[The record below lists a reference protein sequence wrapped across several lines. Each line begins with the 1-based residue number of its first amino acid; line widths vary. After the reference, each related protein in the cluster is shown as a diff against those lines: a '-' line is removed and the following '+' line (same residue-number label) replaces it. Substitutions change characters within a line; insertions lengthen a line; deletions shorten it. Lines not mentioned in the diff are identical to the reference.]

1 MAVDLTQFH
10 AVFFEEAAEH
20 LADMERRLVALDP
33 AQADREDVDAI
44 FRAAHSIKGGA
55 NMFGF
60 AEIAQVTHEL
70 ETLLDAARRGSLAMT
85 RDLADAALGARDYL
99 DQALAAARA
108 GRAADAR
115 GAQDLSAELRRL
127 AAERLPALGEA
138 AAPAPEPTPAPAAA
152 GEASVLEIAWPEGK
166 PRRAAEVSRLVEQLA
181 KLGALAARRSKAFA
195 EALKKRGRA
204 QLKLPAGTDVVRLR
218 EGLAFVLPPECVIE
232 PGKPAP
238 AEDFGFFD
246 ENLPEKLGTA
256 ASAAAPA
263 SAEFGFFEENLPE
276 KLDAARPATDEDG
289 HNRRQ
294 SDRRQ
299 ADRRQGDRRVS
310 DRRSGFA
317 GDAEQVSIRVSAQK
331 IDRLINLT
339 GEMMIGVSM
348 IRNGAA
354 AEQAFASTAIGTA
367 LASVERNMR
376 ELQEAALS
384 IRMIPIAGVFARFP
398 RMVHDLSARLGKD
411 AELRME
417 GETTE
422 LDRGL
427 MERIIDPLTH
437 LVRNSLDHGIEPPA
451 LRRQLG
457 KPVRGTIW
465 LRARHESGNVV
476 IEVEDDGAGLP
487 REKILR
493 RAREMG
499 MQIEDGVADV
509 KLWDLIF
516 APGFSTAEQVSDV
529 SGRGVGMDVVR
540 RNVREFGGHIEVG
553 SQAGKGTRMTVRLPL
568 TLAIMDGMEL
578 ALGGEIYILPLNA
591 IVESLRPA
599 PEDLKSIG
607 GARRA
612 LHLRGEVLP
621 VLALGEVL
629 GAADALPVG
638 EGVLVV
644 VENAGRR
651 AALAV
656 DQLLGQQQ
664 VVVKNLESNFRRV
677 PGLAGATIL
686 GSGTVGLILDV
697 EALVQRAGGFG
708 RGAAQFTEEGALS

>member
-10 AVFFEEAAEH
+10 SVFFEEAAEH

-33 AQADREDVDAI
+33 VQVDQEDVDAI

-70 ETLLDAARRGSLAMT
+70 ETLLDAARRGSLVMT
-85 RDLADAALGARDYL
+85 RDRVDAALGARDYL

-108 GRAADAR
+108 GRAANAR
-115 GAQDLSAELRRL
+115 GAQELSAELRRL
-127 AAERLPALGEA
+127 AAEGLPAA
-138 AAPAPEPTPAPAAA
+138 ADPAPPASAAPASEPPAAA
-152 GEASVLEIAWPEGK
+152 TRLEISWPEGK
-166 PRRAAEVSRLVEQLA
+166 PRKAEDVARLVEQIVR
-181 KLGALAARRSKAFA
+181 LGALEARRSKAFA
-195 EALKKRGRA
+195 SALRKSGREW
-204 QLKLPAGTDVVRLR
+204 LELPAGIDADRVR
-218 EGLAFVLPPECVIE
+218 EGLGFVLPPECVRE

-238 AEDFGFFD
+238 AAEAFGFFD
-246 ENLPEKLGTA
+246 ENLPDKL
-256 ASAAAPA
+256 AAAPPA
-263 SAEFGFFEENLPE
+263 GEAFGFFEENLPE
-276 KLDAARPATDEDG
+276 KLGAAPAAASARE

-294 SDRRQ
+294 S
-299 ADRRQGDRRVS
+299 DRRQGDRRVS
-310 DRRSGFA
+310 DRRGGVT
-317 GDAEQVSIRVSAQK
+317 GDTEQVSIRVSARR
-331 IDRLINLT
+331 IDRLIDLT

-354 AEQAFASTAIGTA
+354 AEHAFASTAIGTA

-398 RMVHDLSARLGKD
+398 RLVHDLSARLGKE
-411 AELRME
+411 AQLHLE

-437 LVRNSLDHGIEPPA
+437 LLRNSLDHGIEPPL
-451 LRRQLG
+451 LRSQTG
-457 KPVRGTIW
+457 KPPRGTIW
-465 LRARHESGNVV
+465 MRARHEGGNVV

-499 MQIEDGVADV
+499 MQVEDSISDLN
-509 KLWDLIF
+509 LWDLIF
-516 APGFSTAEQVSDV
+516 VPGFSTADKVSDV
-529 SGRGVGMDVVR
+529 SGRGVGMDVVQ
-540 RNVREFGGHIEVG
+540 RNVREFGGHIEV
-553 SQAGKGTRMTVRLPL
+553 STQPGKGTRMTVRLPL
-568 TLAIMDGMEL
+568 TLAILDGMEL
-578 ALGGEIYILPLNA
+578 ALGGEIYILPLSA
-591 IVESLRPA
+591 IVESLRPS

-607 GARRA
+607 GSRCA

-621 VLALGEVL
+621 VLPLGEVL
-629 GAADALPVG
+629 GAPGALPLG

-644 VENAGRR
+644 VENSGRR

-656 DQLLGQQQ
+656 DALLGQQQ

-708 RGAAQFTEEGALS
+708 RGAAQLTRESALP

>member
-1 MAVDLTQFH
+1 V
-10 AVFFEEAAEH
+10 
-20 LADMERRLVALDP
+20 P
-33 AQADREDVDAI
+33 GAQA
-44 FRAAHSIKGGA
+44 
-55 NMFGF
+55 
-60 AEIAQVTHEL
+60 
-70 ETLLDAARRGSLAMT
+70 
-85 RDLADAALGARDYL
+85 
-99 DQALAAARA
+99 
-108 GRAADAR
+108 
-115 GAQDLSAELRRL
+115 LSEELRRL
-127 AAERLPALGEA
+127 AAEGMPAA
-138 AAPAPEPTPAPAAA
+138 AAPAPATRAPADPAPAAPA
-152 GEASVLEIAWPEGK
+152 SASVLEIAWPEGE
-166 PRRAAEVSRLVEQLA
+166 PRKAADVARLVEQIV
-181 KLGALAARRSKAFA
+181 KLGGLKARQAKAFA
-195 EALKKRGRA
+195 TTLRKSGRA
-204 QLKLPAGTDVVRLR
+204 KLKLPAPTDAVRVR
-218 EGLAFVLPPECVIE
+218 EGLAFVLPPECVRE
-232 PGKPAP
+232 PGKTAP
-238 AEDFGFFD
+238 AQDFGFFD
-246 ENLPEKLGTA
+246 ENLPEKLG
-256 ASAAAPA
+256 AAAPA
-263 SAEFGFFEENLPE
+263 AAPAATPAGAFGFFDENLPE
-276 KLDAARPATDEDG
+276 KLGAAPPAGGAPAQDRRAPD
-289 HNRRQ
+289 RRQ
-294 SDRRQ
+294 S
-299 ADRRQGDRRVS
+299 DRRQGDRRVG
-310 DRRSGFA
+310 DRRGGVT
-317 GDAEQVSIRVSAQK
+317 GDTEQVSIRVSAQK

-354 AEQAFASTAIGTA
+354 AEQAFTSTALGTA

-411 AELRME
+411 AELRLE

-437 LVRNSLDHGIEPPA
+437 LVRNSLDHGVEPPL
-451 LRRQLG
+451 LRSQLG
-457 KPVRGTIW
+457 KPPRGTIW

-499 MQIEDGVADV
+499 MQIEDGIADV

-516 APGFSTAEQVSDV
+516 APGFSTADKISDV

-540 RNVREFGGHIEVG
+540 RNVREFGGHVEVN
-553 SQAGKGTRMTVRLPL
+553 SQPGKGTRMTVRLPL

-607 GARRA
+607 GQRRA

-621 VLALGEVL
+621 VLPLGEVL
-629 GAADALPVG
+629 GAAGALPIE

-656 DQLLGQQQ
+656 DALLGQQQ
-664 VVVKNLESNFRRV
+664 VVVKNLETNFRRV

-708 RGAAQFTEEGALS
+708 RGANQLTEEGALP

>member
-33 AQADREDVDAI
+33 AQADREDVDGI

-70 ETLLDAARRGSLAMT
+70 ETLLDAARRGSLEMT
-85 RDLADAALGARDYL
+85 RAMVDAALGAGDYL
-99 DQALAAARA
+99 DEALAAARA
-108 GRAADAR
+108 GRAADASR
-115 GAQDLSAELRRL
+115 AQSLSAELREL
-127 AAERLPALGEA
+127 AAQSAPLAV
-138 AAPAPEPTPAPAAA
+138 AAPLVPAENGRTPTGGELDISWPADRPKRPEDLSQLVEQIAQLAGTAPAA
-152 GEASVLEIAWPEGK
+152 L
-166 PRRAAEVSRLVEQLA
+166 AEFAQRLQEDGSARLV
-181 KLGALAARRSKAFA
+181 
-195 EALKKRGRA
+195 
-204 QLKLPAGTDVVRLR
+204 LPADADLARVQ
-218 EGLAFVLPPECVIE
+218 EGLAFVLPPECARV
-232 PGKPAP
+232 PG
-238 AEDFGFFD
+238 
-246 ENLPEKLGTA
+246 
-256 ASAAAPA
+256 AAAPA
-263 SAEFGFFEENLPE
+263 ADFGFFEENLPE
-276 KLDAARPATDEDG
+276 KRASAAPGAAAPAGDFGFFEENMPANLAEAPTDAAADAAAERA
-289 HNRRQ
+289 RR
-294 SDRRQ
+294 DRREG
-299 ADRRQGDRRVS
+299 DRRQGDRRVG
-310 DRRSGFA
+310 DRRTGGV
-317 GDAEQVSIRVSAQK
+317 GDTEQVSIRVSAQK
-331 IDRLINLT
+331 VDRLINLT

-354 AEQAFASTAIGTA
+354 AEQAFTSTALSTA

-398 RMVHDLSARLGKD
+398 RLVHDLSARLGKD

-417 GETTE
+417 GESTE

-451 LRRQLG
+451 ARAAAG
-457 KPVRGTIW
+457 KSPRGTIW

-487 REKILR
+487 REKIMR

-499 MQIEDGVADV
+499 IPIEDSIADA

-540 RNVREFGGHIEVG
+540 RNVREFGGHVEVSSRPG
-553 SQAGKGTRMTVRLPL
+553 QGTRMTVRLPL

-578 ALGGEIYILPLNA
+578 ALGGEVYILPLNA
-591 IVESLRPA
+591 IIESLRPA
-599 PEDLKSIG
+599 AEDLKSIG
-607 GARRA
+607 GERRA

-621 VLALGEVL
+621 VLLLGEVL
-629 GAADALPVG
+629 GVPDALPVA

-656 DQLLGQQQ
+656 DTLLGQQQ
-664 VVVKNLESNFRRV
+664 VVVKNLETNFRRV

-697 EALVQRAGGFG
+697 ESLVQRAGGFG
-708 RGAAQFTEEGALS
+708 RAAGQRAAEGALH

>member
-33 AQADREDVDAI
+33 ADPDREDVDGI

-70 ETLLDAARRGSLAMT
+70 ETLLDAARRGGLQVTNAIV
-85 RDLADAALGARDYL
+85 DAALGARDFL
-99 DQALAAARA
+99 QQALSAARA
-108 GRAADAR
+108 GRPADAAQAEAQSAALRKLAAR
-115 GAQDLSAELRRL
+115 GAP
-127 AAERLPALGEA
+127 AAVGQTA
-138 AAPAPEPTPAPAAA
+138 AARPAAA
-152 GEASVLEIAWPEGK
+152 VADAQTLELSWPAGRE
-166 PRRAAEVSRLVEQLA
+166 R
-181 KLGALAARRSKAFA
+181 GALAVAQLIEQVAQLAGTTPAAFA
-195 EALKKRGRA
+195 GSAR
-204 QLKLPAGTDVVRLR
+204 QLQEDGSARLVLPAGVDAAQMR
-218 EGLAFVLPPECVIE
+218 EGLAFVLPPECMRLPATE
-232 PGKPAP
+232 AAADFGFFEENLPAQLAAAPAP
-238 AEDFGFFD
+238 APAARPAADFGFFD
-246 ENLPEKLGTA
+246 ENLPERLQGTQA
-256 ASAAAPA
+256 Q
-263 SAEFGFFEENLPE
+263 
-276 KLDAARPATDEDG
+276 AR
-289 HNRRQ
+289 
-294 SDRRQ
+294 DRR
-299 ADRRQGDRRVS
+299 AGDRRQGDRRTG
-310 DRRSGFA
+310 DRRGGA
-317 GDAEQVSIRVSAQK
+317 PVADADAVSIRVSAQK
-331 IDRLINLT
+331 VDRLINLT

-348 IRNGAA
+348 IRSGAA
-354 AEQAFASTAIGTA
+354 SEQAFSSSALGSA

-398 RMVHDLSARLGKD
+398 RLVRDLSARLGKE

-427 MERIIDPLTH
+427 MERLIDPLTH
-437 LVRNSLDHGIEPPA
+437 LVRNSLDHGIEPSA
-451 LRRQLG
+451 MRTAAG
-457 KPVRGTIW
+457 KPVRGTVW
-465 LRARHESGNVV
+465 LRARHEGGNVV

-487 REKILR
+487 REKIVR

-499 MQIEDGVADV
+499 MQIDESSSDA

-540 RNVREFGGHIEVG
+540 RNVREFGGNVEV
-553 SQAGKGTRMTVRLPL
+553 STQPDKGTRMTVRLPL

-578 ALGGEIYILPLNA
+578 ALGDEIYILPLNA
-591 IVESLRPA
+591 IIESLRPA

-612 LHLRGEVLP
+612 LQLRGEVLP
-621 VLALGEVL
+621 VLPLAEVL
-629 GAADALPVG
+629 GVAEALPIT

-656 DQLLGQQQ
+656 DALLGQQQ
-664 VVVKNLESNFRRV
+664 VVVKNLEANFRRV
-677 PGLAGATIL
+677 HGLAGATIL
-686 GSGTVGLILDV
+686 GSGAVGLILDV

-708 RGAAQFTEEGALS
+708 RAAAGETQRDLA

>member
-1 MAVDLTQFH
+1 VAVDLTQFH

-33 AQADREDVDAI
+33 AEASREEVDGI

-70 ETLLDAARRGSLAMT
+70 ETLLDAARRGSLAMS
-85 RDLADAALGARDYL
+85 RAIVDAALGARDYL
-99 DQALAAARA
+99 HEALAAARA
-108 GRAADAR
+108 GRTADAER
-115 GAQDLSAELRRL
+115 AQALSAELRQL
-127 AAERLPALGEA
+127 AAQGSA
-138 AAPAPEPTPAPAAA
+138 AAA
-152 GEASVLEIAWPEGK
+152 GAGTLEIVWPAG
-166 PRRAAEVSRLVEQLA
+166 RQRDAAGIARLVEQIAQLA
-181 KLGALAARRSKAFA
+181 GAAPAALAEFAQRLQEEGGARLALPVGADA
-195 EALKKRGRA
+195 E
-204 QLKLPAGTDVVRLR
+204 RLR
-218 EGLAFVLPPECVIE
+218 EGLAFVLPPECVRL
-232 PGKPAP
+232 PGAPAP
-238 AEDFGFFD
+238 AGD
-246 ENLPEKLGTA
+246 A
-256 ASAAAPA
+256 
-263 SAEFGFFEENLPE
+263 FGFFEENLPE
-276 KLDAARPATDEDG
+276 SLATAPAPAAAPPRE
-289 HNRRQ
+289 RR
-294 SDRRQ
+294 
-299 ADRRQGDRRVS
+299 AGDRRQGDRRVGE
-310 DRRSGFA
+310 RRGGA
-317 GDAEQVSIRVSAQK
+317 AADAEAVSIRVSAQK
-331 IDRLINLT
+331 IDRLINRT

-348 IRNGAA
+348 IRTGAG
-354 AEQAFASTAIGTA
+354 AEQAFVSSQLGTA

-398 RMVHDLSARLGKD
+398 RLVRDLSARLGKD
-411 AELRME
+411 AELRLE
-417 GETTE
+417 GESTE

-437 LVRNSLDHGIEPPA
+437 LVRNSLDHGIEAAA
-451 LRRQLG
+451 LRVASG
-457 KPVRGTIW
+457 KSPRGTVW

-487 REKILR
+487 REKIVQ

-499 MQIEDGVADV
+499 MQIEDSIADA

-516 APGFSTAEQVSDV
+516 APGFSTAETVSDV

-540 RNVREFGGHIEVG
+540 RNVREFGGHVEVWSRPG
-553 SQAGKGTRMTVRLPL
+553 QGTRMTVRLPL

-607 GARRA
+607 GERRA

-621 VLALGEVL
+621 VLPLGEVL
-629 GAADALPVG
+629 EVPGALPIT

-656 DQLLGQQQ
+656 DTLLGQQQ
-664 VVVKNLESNFRRV
+664 VVVKNLETNFRRV

-708 RGAAQFTEEGALS
+708 RAAGQRAAAGTLA

>member
-33 AQADREDVDAI
+33 ASADREDVDGI

-70 ETLLDAARRGSLAMT
+70 ETLLDAARRGSLPMT
-85 RDLADAALGARDYL
+85 RDIVDAALGARDYL
-99 DQALAAARA
+99 DQGLAAARA
-108 GRAADAR
+108 GRPADA
-115 GAQDLSAELRRL
+115 GLAQSLAAELREL
-127 AAERLPALGEA
+127 AAQGVAEAAAAPPAPA
-138 AAPAPEPTPAPAAA
+138 AAPAPAAPVSSASALHIDWPADRARHREDLSRFVEQVARLLGVDPAALSDFGYRLQEDGSA
-152 GEASVLEIAWPEGK
+152 RLALPEG
-166 PRRAAEVSRLVEQLA
+166 ADA
-181 KLGALAARRSKAFA
+181 
-195 EALKKRGRA
+195 
-204 QLKLPAGTDVVRLR
+204 TRLR
-218 EGLAFVLPPECVIE
+218 EGLAFVFPPECVRE
-232 PGKPAP
+232 AGAQAP
-238 AEDFGFFD
+238 AGD
-246 ENLPEKLGTA
+246 
-256 ASAAAPA
+256 
-263 SAEFGFFEENLPE
+263 FGFFEENMPE
-276 KLDAARPATDEDG
+276 KRAAAAPAADFGIFEENLPGKLAAAPAVTE
-289 HNRRQ
+289 RR
-294 SDRRQ
+294 DRRQ
-299 ADRRQGDRRVS
+299 RDRRVV
-310 DRRSGFA
+310 DRRA
-317 GDAEQVSIRVSAQK
+317 GDTDQVSIRVSAQK

-348 IRNGAA
+348 IRSGAA
-354 AEQAFASTAIGTA
+354 AAQAFASSSLGTA

-398 RMVHDLSARLGKD
+398 RLVHDLSARLGKE
-411 AELRME
+411 AELCLE
-417 GETTE
+417 GESTE

-427 MERIIDPLTH
+427 MERLIDPLTH

-451 LRRQLG
+451 ARASAG
-457 KPVRGTIW
+457 KDPRGTIW

-493 RAREMG
+493 RARAMG
-499 MQIEDGVADV
+499 IPLEDAVADA
-509 KLWDLIF
+509 KLFDLIF
-516 APGFSTAEQVSDV
+516 APGFSTAEEVSDV

-540 RNVREFGGHIEVG
+540 RNVREFGGHVEVN
-553 SQAGKGTRMTVRLPL
+553 SQPGRGTRMTVRLPL

-578 ALGGEIYILPLNA
+578 ALGGEVYILPLHA
-591 IVESLRPA
+591 IVESLRPTT
-599 PEDLKSIG
+599 EDLKSIG
-607 GARRA
+607 GERRA

-621 VLALGEVL
+621 VLPLGEVL
-629 GAADALPVG
+629 GVPGTLPIT

-656 DQLLGQQQ
+656 DSLLGQQQ
-664 VVVKNLESNFRRV
+664 VVVKNLEANFRRV

-686 GSGTVGLILDV
+686 GSGTIALILDV
-697 EALVQRAGGFG
+697 EGLVQRAGGFG
-708 RGAAQFTEEGALS
+708 RGAGERAAQGAVH

>member
-20 LADMERRLVALDP
+20 LADMERRLLALDP
-33 AQADREDVDAI
+33 AQVEREDVDGI

-85 RDLADAALGARDYL
+85 RDLVEAALGARDYL
-99 DQALAAARA
+99 DEALAAARA
-108 GRAADAR
+108 GR
-115 GAQDLSAELRRL
+115 GAE
-127 AAERLPALGEA
+127 AERAQALCADLRALAGQARPA
-138 AAPAPEPTPAPAAA
+138 AAPEPAAPAAGKA
-152 GEASVLEIAWPEGK
+152 ASVLEISWPAG
-166 PRRAAEVSRLVEQLA
+166 RARSADNLSRLVEQVAQLA
-181 KLGALAARRSKAFA
+181 GMPAADLQAFG
-195 EALKKRGRA
+195 EEMQREGRA
-204 QLKLPAGTDVVRLR
+204 HLALSAGTDLERLR
-218 EGLAFVLPPECVIE
+218 EGLAFVLPPECVRE
-232 PGKPAP
+232 PGMPAP
-238 AEDFGFFD
+238 APD
-246 ENLPEKLGTA
+246 
-256 ASAAAPA
+256 
-263 SAEFGFFEENLPE
+263 FGFFEENLPE
-276 KLDAARPATDEDG
+276 RRATAAAPAADFGFFEENMPEKLEPAPPSRGE
-289 HNRRQ
+289 RR

-299 ADRRQGDRRVS
+299 SDRRQGDRRVG
-310 DRRSGFA
+310 DRRGGAA
-317 GDAEQVSIRVSAQK
+317 GDTEQVSIRVSAQK

-354 AEQAFASTAIGTA
+354 AEQAFTSTALSTA

-398 RMVHDLSARLGKD
+398 RLVHDLSARLGKD

-417 GETTE
+417 GESTE

-451 LRRQLG
+451 LRAQLG
-457 KPVRGTIW
+457 KPARGTIW

-499 MQIEDGVADV
+499 MQIEDGIADL
-509 KLWDLIF
+509 KLWELIF
-516 APGFSTAEQVSDV
+516 APGFSTADQISDV

-540 RNVREFGGHIEVG
+540 RNVREFGGHVEVG
-553 SQAGKGTRMTVRLPL
+553 SQAGQGTRMTVRLPL

-578 ALGGEIYILPLNA
+578 AVGAEIYILPLNA

-621 VLALGEVL
+621 ILPLGEALSVP
-629 GAADALPVG
+629 GAQSIT

-656 DQLLGQQQ
+656 DALLGQQQ
-664 VVVKNLESNFRRV
+664 VVVKNLEANFRRV

-708 RGAAQFTEEGALS
+708 RGAVPLSEESALP

>member
-33 AQADREDVDAI
+33 GNPDREDVDGI

-70 ETLLDAARRGSLAMT
+70 ETLLDAARRGSLDVSSAIV
-85 RDLADAALGARDYL
+85 DAALGAGDFL
-99 DQALAAARA
+99 QQALSAARA
-108 GRAADAR
+108 GRAADAVQAESLSLALRELAAQGSR
-115 GAQDLSAELRRL
+115 GAAAG
-127 AAERLPALGEA
+127 AAEAR
-138 AAPAPEPTPAPAAA
+138 APAAA
-152 GEASVLEIAWPEGK
+152 TAPQATVLELSWPAGRERSAQEIA
-166 PRRAAEVSRLVEQLA
+166 RLIEQVAQLA
-181 KLGALAARRSKAFA
+181 GTSPSALAECAQRLQEDGSARLA
-195 EALKKRGRA
+195 
-204 QLKLPAGTDVVRLR
+204 LPAGADLTQVR
-218 EGLAFVLPPECVIE
+218 EGLAFVLPPECVRV
-232 PGKPAP
+232 PAATP
-238 AEDFGFFD
+238 AAADFGFFE
-246 ENLPEKLGTA
+246 ENLPARL
-256 ASAAAPA
+256 ASAPAPAAPPA
-263 SAEFGFFEENLPE
+263 ADFGFFEENLPE
-276 KLDAARPATDEDG
+276 RLEGAPAKVPE
-289 HNRRQ
+289 RRGT
-294 SDRRQ
+294 
-299 ADRRQGDRRVS
+299 DRRQGDRRTG
-310 DRRSGFA
+310 DRRGGA
-317 GDAEQVSIRVSAQK
+317 PQAADAEAVSIRVSAQK

-348 IRNGAA
+348 IRSGAG
-354 AEQAFASTAIGTA
+354 AERAFASGALTGA

-398 RMVHDLSARLGKD
+398 RLVRDLSTRLGKE

-422 LDRGL
+422 LDRGQ
-427 MERIIDPLTH
+427 MERLIDPLTH

-451 LRRQLG
+451 MRTAAG
-457 KPVRGTIW
+457 KPARGTVW
-465 LRARHESGNVV
+465 LRARHEGGNVV

-487 REKILR
+487 REKIVR

-499 MQIEDGVADV
+499 MQIDESTSDA

-516 APGFSTAEQVSDV
+516 APGFSTAAQVSDV

-540 RNVREFGGHIEVG
+540 RNVREFGGHVEVFT
-553 SQAGKGTRMTVRLPL
+553 QPGKGTRMTVRLPL

-578 ALGGEIYILPLNA
+578 ALGAEIYILPLNA

-599 PEDLKSIG
+599 PQDLKSIG
-607 GARRA
+607 GTRRA
-612 LHLRGEVLP
+612 LQWRGEVLP
-621 VLALGEVL
+621 VLPLGEVL
-629 GAADALPVG
+629 GVPEALPITD
-638 EGVLVV
+638 GVLVV

-656 DQLLGQQQ
+656 DALLGQQQ
-664 VVVKNLESNFRRV
+664 VVVKNLEANFRRV
-677 PGLAGATIL
+677 PELAGATIL
-686 GSGTVGLILDV
+686 GSGAVGLILDV

-708 RGAAQFTEEGALS
+708 RAGAAGRQHDLA

>member
-33 AQADREDVDAI
+33 GNPDREDVDGI

-70 ETLLDAARRGSLAMT
+70 ETLLDAARRGSLQVTNAIVDT
-85 RDLADAALGARDYL
+85 ALGARDFL
-99 DQALAAARA
+99 QQALSAARA
-108 GRAADAR
+108 GRPADAAQAEAQSVALR
-115 GAQDLSAELRRL
+115 KLAVQGSPVAGARTG
-127 AAERLPALGEA
+127 AAR
-138 AAPAPEPTPAPAAA
+138 APAAA
-152 GEASVLEIAWPEGK
+152 SASPGTALEISWPAGRE
-166 PRRAAEVSRLVEQLA
+166 RSALAVAQLIEQIAQLA
-181 KLGALAARRSKAFA
+181 GATPAALAECAQQLREDGSARVP
-195 EALKKRGRA
+195 
-204 QLKLPAGTDVVRLR
+204 LPAGADAAQIR
-218 EGLAFVLPPECVIE
+218 EGLAFVLPPACVRL
-232 PGKPAP
+232 PA
-238 AEDFGFFD
+238 AAAAADFGFFD
-246 ENLPEKLGTA
+246 ENLPARL
-256 ASAAAPA
+256 ASAPAPA
-263 SAEFGFFEENLPE
+263 PAARPAADFGFFEENLPE
-276 KLDAARPATDEDG
+276 RLQGAPAKVPE
-289 HNRRQ
+289 RR
-294 SDRRQ
+294 SGDRRQ
-299 ADRRQGDRRVS
+299 ADRRTGERR
-310 DRRSGFA
+310 GGA
-317 GDAEQVSIRVSAQK
+317 PQPADADAVSIRVSAQK
-331 IDRLINLT
+331 VDRLINLT

-348 IRNGAA
+348 IRSGAA
-354 AEQAFASTAIGTA
+354 TEQALASSALSSA

-398 RMVHDLSARLGKD
+398 RLVRDLSARLGKE

-427 MERIIDPLTH
+427 MERLIDPLTH
-437 LVRNSLDHGIEPPA
+437 LVRNSLDHGIEPSA
-451 LRRQLG
+451 MRTAAG
-457 KPVRGTIW
+457 KPARGTVW
-465 LRARHESGNVV
+465 LRARHEGGNVV

-487 REKILR
+487 REKIVR

-499 MQIEDGVADV
+499 MQIEESVADA

-540 RNVREFGGHIEVG
+540 RNVREFGGNVEV
-553 SQAGKGTRMTVRLPL
+553 STQPGKGTRMTVRLPL

-599 PEDLKSIG
+599 AQDLKSIG

-612 LHLRGEVLP
+612 LQLRGEVLP
-621 VLALGEVL
+621 VLPLGEVL
-629 GAADALPVG
+629 GVPEALPIT

-656 DQLLGQQQ
+656 DVLLGQQQ

-686 GSGTVGLILDV
+686 GSGAVGLILDV

-708 RGAAQFTEEGALS
+708 RAAAGETQHDLA

>member
-33 AQADREDVDAI
+33 ASADREDVDGI

-70 ETLLDAARRGSLAMT
+70 ETLLDAARRGSLPMT
-85 RDLADAALGARDYL
+85 RDIVDAALGARDYL
-99 DQALAAARA
+99 DQALAAARS
-108 GRAADAR
+108 GHAADADLAR
-115 GAQDLSAELRRL
+115 SLSAELREL
-127 AAERLPALGEA
+127 AAQAAAVPA
-138 AAPAPEPTPAPAAA
+138 AAPPAPAVPAA
-152 GEASVLEIAWPEGK
+152 SAPAPSPGALDIDWPASR
-166 PRRAAEVSRLVEQLA
+166 PRNPADVSRLVDQVAQL
-181 KLGALAARRSKAFA
+181 LGVDPAALAEFGHRLQ
-195 EALKKRGRA
+195 EDGRA
-204 QLKLPAGTDVVRLR
+204 RLALPEDADATRLS
-218 EGLAFVLPPECVIE
+218 EGLAFVLPPECVRE
-232 PGKPAP
+232 AGAP
-238 AEDFGFFD
+238 AGD
-246 ENLPEKLGTA
+246 
-256 ASAAAPA
+256 
-263 SAEFGFFEENLPE
+263 FGFFEENLPE
-276 KLDAARPATDEDG
+276 KRAAAAPAADFGFFEENLPGKLAAAPAGAEHRD
-289 HNRRQ
+289 RRQ
-294 SDRRQ
+294 GDRRQ
-299 ADRRQGDRRVS
+299 ADRRVGDRR
-310 DRRSGFA
+310 A
-317 GDAEQVSIRVSAQK
+317 GDAEQVSIRVSALK
-331 IDRLINLT
+331 VDRLINLT

-354 AEQAFASTAIGTA
+354 AEQAFASTALSTA

-398 RMVHDLSARLGKD
+398 RLVHDLSGRLGKD
-411 AELRME
+411 AELRLE
-417 GETTE
+417 GESTE

-427 MERIIDPLTH
+427 MERLIDPLTH

-451 LRRQLG
+451 VRAAAG
-457 KPVRGTIW
+457 KPPRGTVW

-487 REKILR
+487 RDKILA

-499 MQIEDGVADV
+499 MQIEDTVADA

-516 APGFSTAEQVSDV
+516 APGFSTAAEVSDV

-540 RNVREFGGHIEVG
+540 RNVREFGGHVEVA
-553 SQAGKGTRMTVRLPL
+553 SQSGRGTRMTVRLPL
-568 TLAIMDGMEL
+568 TLAIMEGMEL
-578 ALGGEIYILPLNA
+578 ALGGEIYILPLHA

-607 GARRA
+607 GERRA

-621 VLALGEVL
+621 VLALSEVL
-629 GAADALPVG
+629 GVTEALPIT

-656 DQLLGQQQ
+656 DSLLGQQQ
-664 VVVKNLESNFRRV
+664 VVVKNLEANFRRV

-686 GSGTVGLILDV
+686 GSGTIALILDV
-697 EALVQRAGGFG
+697 EGLVQRAGGFG
-708 RGAAQFTEEGALS
+708 RATGQRAAEDVLH

>member
-33 AQADREDVDAI
+33 AQADREEVDAI

-85 RDLADAALGARDYL
+85 RDLVDAALGARDYL
-99 DQALAAARA
+99 DQALAAAR
-108 GRAADAR
+108 GGGAADAP
-115 GAQDLSAELRRL
+115 GAQDLCAELRRL
-127 AAERLPALGEA
+127 AAESLPAPAEA
-138 AAPAPEPTPAPAAA
+138 MNPAPAPAPVSA
-152 GEASVLEIAWPEGK
+152 GGASALEIAWPEGK
-166 PRRAAEVSRLVEQLA
+166 PRKAADVSRLVEQVV
-181 KLGALAARRSKAFA
+181 KLGALTVRQSKAFA

-204 QLKLPAGTDVVRLR
+204 RLKLPSGTDVVRLR

-232 PGKPAP
+232 PGKPARV
-238 AEDFGFFD
+238 EEFGFFD
-246 ENLPEKLGTA
+246 ENLPEKLGTSA
-256 ASAAAPA
+256 TAAAPA
-263 SAEFGFFEENLPE
+263 GDFGFFEENLPE
-276 KLDAARPATDEDG
+276 KLDDGRPATGEDD

-299 ADRRQGDRRVS
+299 GDRRQGDRRVS
-310 DRRSGFA
+310 DRRGGLT
-317 GDAEQVSIRVSAQK
+317 GDTEQVSIRVSAQK
-331 IDRLINLT
+331 VDRLINLT

-354 AEQAFASTAIGTA
+354 AEQAFTSTALGTA

-451 LRRQLG
+451 LRSQLG

-487 REKILR
+487 RERILR

-499 MQIEDGVADV
+499 MQIEEGIADV

-540 RNVREFGGHIEVG
+540 RNVREFGGHVEVG
-553 SQAGKGTRMTVRLPL
+553 SQPGKGTRMTVRLPL

-578 ALGGEIYILPLNA
+578 ALGSEIYILPLNA

-621 VLALGEVL
+621 VLPLGEVL
-629 GAADALPVG
+629 GAAGALPID

-656 DQLLGQQQ
+656 DALLGQQQ
-664 VVVKNLESNFRRV
+664 VVVKNLETNFRRV

-708 RGAAQFTEEGALS
+708 RGAAQFTEEGALP